1 MQEYE
6 HKEYPSNG
14 FLVHCSNCSVTE
26 NFGDECDF
34 RVYGTGTYWKDTSV
48 CCGAMHDGKL
58 VSFIFINKTYIVFF
72 SLCFYTYDISLKK
85 QVFGKLI
92 INLKLLT
99 YKIINLKMILIY
111 T

>member
-48 CCGAMHDGKL
+48 CCGAMHDGKI
-58 VSFIFINKTYIVFF
+58 VSFIIISKMYVVFF
-72 SLCFYTYDISLKK
+72 PLCFFIHKK
-85 QVFGKLI
+85 FL
-92 INLKLLT
+92 
-99 YKIINLKMILIY
+99 Y
-111 T
+111 